1 MVRRV
6 STAQLRS
13 MMQQAQRKQKQA
25 VNNYNRQVR
34 QHNQRVK
41 REVDKVNREINAHN
55 QKARREV
62 NRYNSEVRAHN
73 SRVRAN
79 KQRLTN
85 ELRRLESRARSNSY
99 SSYRTSTNTVT
110 QAYQAVERQ
119 ENTGQFNEA
128 HNEVLEFA
136 EREAANSA
144 SVMNALLDED
154 ATNANFE
161 SAPDESVLNFLMGL
175 SLDLVDRWKGA
186 LFSLNPK
193 NPDAARHFCT
203 SAREVITQI
212 LEIKAPNSA
221 VKQADENASLT
232 PNGTPTRR
240 SKIAFMLK
248 AKGLWDETL
257 EDFILADIDNV
268 IDLFKIF
275 NDGTHGSAGKFTLK
289 QLIALRSRVED
300 ALGFLA
306 KLSL

>member
-6 STAQLRS
+6 SPAQARS

-25 VNNYNRQVR
+25 VDSYNRQVR
-34 QHNQRVK
+34 KHNQGVK
-41 REVDKVNREINAHN
+41 REVDKINRDINTHN
-55 QKARREV
+55 QKARRDV

-79 KQRLTN
+79 RQRLKN
-85 ELRRLESRARSNSY
+85 EIRKLESRARSDVY
-99 SSYRTSTNTVT
+99 SSHRTSTNVVT
-110 QAYQAVERQ
+110 QAYQAVERR
-119 ENTGQFNEA
+119 ENTGDFNEA
-128 HNEVLEFA
+128 HNEVLELA

-144 SVMNALLDED
+144 GVMNALLDQDTTSAE
-154 ATNANFE
+154 FE
-161 SAPDESVLNFLMGL
+161 TPPNENVLNFLMGM
-175 SLDLVDRWKGA
+175 SSDLVDRWNGA
-186 LFSLNPK
+186 LFSLNLR

-212 LEIKAPNSA
+212 LEIKAPNDT
-221 VKQADENASLT
+221 VKQADENVSLT

-268 IDLFKIF
+268 IDLFKVF
-275 NDGTHGSAGKFTLK
+275 NDGTHGSAGKFTIQ
-289 QLIALRSRVED
+289 QLIVLRSRVED
-300 ALGFLA
+300 ALGFLS

>member
-6 STAQLRS
+6 SPSQLRS
-13 MMQQAQRKQKQA
+13 IMQQAQRKQKQA
-25 VNNYNRQVR
+25 VDNYNRQVR
-34 QHNQRVK
+34 QRNQRVK
-41 REVDKVNREINAHN
+41 REVDKINREINAHN
-55 QKARREV
+55 QKVRRDV

-79 KQRLTN
+79 RQRLTT
-85 ELRRLESRARSNSY
+85 ELRRLETRARSTSY
-99 SSYRTSTNTVT
+99 SSYRTSTNVVT
-110 QAYQAVERQ
+110 QAYKAIERK
-119 ENTGQFNEA
+119 EDIGNFNNA
-128 HNEVLEFA
+128 HNEILEYA

-144 SVMNALLDED
+144 GVMNALLDED
-154 ATNANFE
+154 ATTAEFE
-161 SAPDESVLNFLMGL
+161 NAPDEGVLNFLKGM
-175 SLDLVDRWKGA
+175 SSDLFNRWKGA
-186 LFSLNPK
+186 LFSLSPQ

-212 LEIKAPNSA
+212 LEIKAPNSK
-221 VKQADENASLT
+221 VKQADENVSLT

-248 AKGLWDETL
+248 TKGLWDETL

-268 IDLFKIF
+268 IDLFKVF

-300 ALGFLA
+300 ALGFLS